1 MFLNVLHLIYLA
13 LLSLMAAALDSI
25 NLAIHI
31 VPIRLISC
39 LTLDGLKCERQ
50 KNGLKLYGDM

>member
-1 MFLNVLHLIYLA
+1 MLDLIYLA
-13 LLSLMAAALDSI
+13 LLRLIVAALDRI

-39 LTLDGLKCERQ
+39 VTLDGLKCERQ
-50 KNGLKLYGDM
+50 KMA